1 MTPCVPD
8 AGSLPM
14 KPKEHGAMPAVRII
28 MSTFNGARFLPEL
41 LTSVSQQTGVT
52 VRWWIRDDGSTDSTR
67 EILTEASNH
76 MDMHVSA
83 GLNKG
88 VVSSFLEL
96 LNDWNVTGPEI
107 QALADLSLTL
117 VRIDEQ
123 SEDATVSVIVMD
135 RNPSAPTDL
144 TTTSYRS
151 LQGSRQGSGSRDRI
165 GNPLGQL
172 QRQVVDDEHITAQL
186 HVFRVG
192 DTANLVPNTLIL
204 ASLAPSLVVH
214 LPESFRHRVLTF
226 DPRD

>member
-83 GLNKG
+83 GSNNKTVLSVLDLFQACTKDEDSYSFCGQDGFIADYVG
-88 VVSSFLEL
+88 VTIACHVSPLKIMLSSALFLPLFSQFGGDGYFSL
-96 LNDWNVTGPEI
+96 LSQWIQYLALGIIMVGPP
-107 QALADLSLTL
+107 
-117 VRIDEQ
+117 V
-123 SEDATVSVIVMD
+123 
-135 RNPSAPTDL
+135 
-144 TTTSYRS
+144 
-151 LQGSRQGSGSRDRI
+151 
-165 GNPLGQL
+165 
-172 QRQVVDDEHITAQL
+172 
-186 HVFRVG
+186 
-192 DTANLVPNTLIL
+192 
-204 ASLAPSLVVH
+204 
-214 LPESFRHRVLTF
+214 LPRTYYA
-226 DPRD
+226 